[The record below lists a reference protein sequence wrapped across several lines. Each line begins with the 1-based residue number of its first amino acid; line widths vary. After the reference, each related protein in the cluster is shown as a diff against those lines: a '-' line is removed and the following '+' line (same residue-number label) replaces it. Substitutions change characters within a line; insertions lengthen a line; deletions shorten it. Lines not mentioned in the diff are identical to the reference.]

1 MKIYIYLYMVDV
13 EDFLNR
19 FDQLEAKVEQHE
31 RETNQLKK
39 KNSELRHS
47 REKSSV
53 DFNSRR

>member
-31 RETNQLKK
+31 REANQLKK
-39 KNSELRHS
+39 KNSELRLS

>member
-1 MKIYIYLYMVDV
+1 MVDV

>member
-39 KNSELRHS
+39 KNSELRLS
-47 REKSSV
+47 REK
-53 DFNSRR
+53 